1 MAEALGS
8 WDPKDVSARGIPS
21 ENYINAYRRWGEGQ
35 IGTILTGNVMIDYDH
50 INNAG
55 DVIIP
60 QDAGFEGERFE
71 AFKSVAEAAKR
82 HGSLLVAQVSHPG
95 RQTPSYLQKSPISA
109 GDVHLQGSPMG
120 MTFEK
125 PHAASLEEI
134 NRIVE
139 QFAYAAEFLYKAG
152 YDGIQ
157 LHGAQ
162 YVLSCFSRIVSIQIS
177 HLCITSSDDS

>member
-8 WDPKDVSARGIPS
+8 WDPKDLSARGIPS
-21 ENYINAYRRWGEGQ
+21 ENYINAYRRWGEGL
-35 IGTILTGNVMIDYDH
+35 IGTMLTGNVMIDHNH
-50 INNAG
+50 INSAG

-71 AFKSVAEAAKR
+71 AFKSVAQAAKR

-95 RQTPSYLQKSPISA
+95 RQTPSHVQKSPISA
-109 GDVHLQGSPMG
+109 SDVQLQGSVMG

-139 QFAYAAEFLYKAG
+139 QFAHAAEFLHKAG
-152 YDGIQ
+152 YDGME

-162 YVLSCFSRIVSIQIS
+162 YVLSLFSKNSLNPDYSFVY
-177 HLCITSSDDS
+177 HFVG